1 MISSSGEKDENPR
14 EMKIGYLTLA
24 AAVAEAYAFGLAL
37 PPVATRS
44 RAAPAL
50 GGGVQ
55 KTCALRARSP
65 LRVRMT
71 AFDVADGLHKDGK
84 IKEAIDALGAMEE
97 SDSFVRRSRWT
108 VDLSDS
114 VADKDARLKIL
125 KGADED
131 AAKAIEMDE
140 KNFAAW
146 KAAAIVKG
154 KMQKCVGTNEK
165 VALTKEV
172 KENIEKALE
181 LNPEDGASWH
191 VLGMW
196 HTGVSNLNFM
206 MKAALKALFGGMPE
220 ASHEKA
226 IECFLKADKC
236 KPNLTTTV
244 ELAKVDPDLNLVC
257 H

>member
-1 MISSSGEKDENPR
+1 
-14 EMKIGYLTLA
+14 MKKIECIMLA
-24 AAVAEAYAFGLAL
+24 AAAVEAYAFGTAMPSLSF
-37 PPVATRS
+37 RS
-44 RAAPAL
+44 RSAA
-50 GGGVQ
+50 
-55 KTCALRARSP
+55 SFP
-65 LRVRMT
+65 LRM
-71 AFDVADGLHKDGK
+71 AMSFDVADGLHKDGK
-84 IKEAIDALGAMEE
+84 IKEAIDALAMEE
-97 SDSFVRRSRWT
+97 SDSYVRRSRWT
-108 VDLSDS
+108 VDLSES
-114 VADKDARLKIL
+114 VSDKDARLTIL

-131 AAKAIEMDE
+131 AAKAIQMDD

-196 HTGVSNLNFM
+196 HAGVSSLNFM

-236 KPNLTTTV
+236 KPNLTSMV
-244 ELAKVDPDLNLVC
+244 ELAKVEQTCSESCVSFKRLLNHPC
-257 H
+257 D